1 MALPLYSR
9 HSSGLAA
16 VYADLENH
24 ATHQDSPLVG
34 TPGSV
39 TLRSN
44 GGGTRFY
51 VRQYYDYDRTK
62 RDEYLVA
69 ESAPDSQQQVEDW
82 KRRIAEAADAI
93 ASVRLLAREGYATL
107 SPKQLAALAPIAK
120 HGLFGAGA
128 LLVGGHAFGVIVNR
142 LGIRTSG
149 FATEDID
156 IARSAK
162 LALARPLEIPFLD
175 LLRESGIDFVTVPP
189 LDPRT
194 PSTKFKERGRSRFSF
209 DMLVPA
215 AGEESGI
222 EEIPELK
229 IHATSLPYLRY
240 LLGETQVGAAL
251 STHGVIGV
259 RIPVPERFALHKMV
273 VARLRTGR
281 TEKSL
286 KDQRQAAAL
295 IAALGE
301 LHPGALTDAYGRTPV
316 SVRKHVRA
324 SFEAIKPSLAPHPQ
338 ALEEMQRALG
348 S

>member
-24 ATHQDSPLVG
+24 ATNQAAPLIG
-34 TPGSV
+34 TPGSI
-39 TLRSN
+39 TLRTN
-44 GGGTRFY
+44 GRGSRFF
-51 VRQYYDYDRTK
+51 VRQYYDHDRTK

-69 ESAPDSQQQVEDW
+69 ESATDSLQQVQAW

-107 SPKQLAALAPIAK
+107 SPKQIAALAPISK
-120 HGLFGAGA
+120 HGLFRAGA
-128 LLVGGHAFGVIVNR
+128 MLVGGHAFGVIVNR
-142 LGIRTSG
+142 LGIRTSA
-149 FATEDID
+149 FPTEDVD
-156 IARSAK
+156 IARPAR
-162 LALARPLEIPFLD
+162 LALARPLDIPFVD
-175 LLRESGIDFVTVPP
+175 LLRESGIDFVKVPP

-215 AGEESGI
+215 AGEEPGV

-240 LLGETQVGAAL
+240 LLGETQTGAAL
-251 STHGVIGV
+251 STHGVILA

-273 VARLRTGR
+273 VACLRTGR
-281 TEKSL
+281 SEKSL

-301 LHPGALTDAYGRTPV
+301 LHPGALTGAYGRTPI

-324 SFEAIKPSLAPHPQ
+324 SFAAIKPSLAPHPQ
-338 ALEEMQRALG
+338 ALEEMQRAIEG
-348 S
+348 